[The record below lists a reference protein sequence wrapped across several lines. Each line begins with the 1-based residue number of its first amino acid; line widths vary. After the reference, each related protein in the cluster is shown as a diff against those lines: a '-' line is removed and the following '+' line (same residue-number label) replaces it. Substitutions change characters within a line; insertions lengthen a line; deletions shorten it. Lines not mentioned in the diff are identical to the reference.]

1 MSAPSSPPAASDP
14 PEGLSDHAYVRY
26 PDLDGRHVFITGGG
40 SGIGAYF
47 VHAFA
52 TQGARVS
59 FVSLHADAGEALC
72 AAVAAA
78 GHSRPVFTACDIRD
92 AGALQDVIAARAHAA
107 GPVDVLINN
116 AARDQRH
123 TVETLDVA
131 GWDDLMATNLR
142 PQFFAI
148 QSVTA
153 AMKARGEG
161 AVINV
166 GSNSANLGLAGYPAY
181 VTAKAAITG
190 LTKALAREL
199 GPHGIRVNALVPG
212 WVMTAK
218 QKALWVTPE
227 GLAECLEQQSLKR
240 TIDGEDV
247 AEAALFLASRA
258 AAMIT
263 GQALL
268 VDGGRAMP

>member
-1 MSAPSSPPAASDP
+1 M
-14 PEGLSDHAYVRY
+14 PEGLSDRAYVRY

-52 TQGARVS
+52 SQGARVS

-72 AAVAAA
+72 EAVAAT
-78 GHSRPVFTACDIRD
+78 GVPRPVFTPCDIRD
-92 AGALQDVIAARAHAA
+92 AGALQAVIAARTAAA
-107 GPVDVLINN
+107 GPVSVLINN

-142 PQFFAI
+142 PQFFSI
-148 QSVTA
+148 QSVVT
-153 AMKARGEG
+153 AMKAAGEG
-161 AVINV
+161 SILNV

-212 WVMTAK
+212 WVMTQK

-258 AAMIT
+258 AGMIT

>member
-1 MSAPSSPPAASDP
+1 V
-14 PEGLSDHAYVRY
+14 PEGLSDRAYVRY

-52 TQGARVS
+52 SQGARVS

-72 AAVAAA
+72 EAVAAT
-78 GHSRPVFTACDIRD
+78 GVPRPVFTACDIRD
-92 AGALQDVIAARAHAA
+92 AGALQAVIAARTAAA
-107 GPVDVLINN
+107 GPVSVLINN

-142 PQFFAI
+142 PQFFSI
-148 QSVTA
+148 QSVVT
-153 AMKARGEG
+153 AMKAAGEG
-161 AVINV
+161 SILNV

-212 WVMTAK
+212 WVMTQK

-258 AAMIT
+258 AGMIT